1 MLLNTVART
10 AISRVT
16 TSSTVGMRTMS
27 VIPIGYNAPMIMPPF
42 FAEDKNWKQDHAEVY
57 KKFQKR
63 FGKAPLVTIG
73 TGIIGQGLHEFTRV
87 QNHGFCTGGIDNGLD
102 ITSKRSLRGFLG
114 HVIRTYGLVSGDRLP
129 VFNGAAFLSAHPNIA
144 GSIDVNVGG
153 AINLIIVAQEIKKA
167 SGIDITILTPSSI
180 ARDQLSSPYGTGK
193 RLVENLTSFQ
203 NLSTPTDFRSV
214 ILPGLISGLNPLGG
228 STDTPDAL
236 AKHVAHL
243 VVYNEAAGE
252 DKWRVLQAL
261 GMTSEDFISLVNVD
275 RKVSMAGLKDVIS
288 SLIQVF
294 ALDSLPDAIPIC
306 GGPSMSYSVSDA
318 ERALKA
324 HLGTNYP
331 SFNLIQQPG
340 VQQKNLEEWG
350 PIGIELENV
359 DQKHGISTVNEDL
372 DISVVSAYQHYR
384 ELALNAI
391 KKHLQ
396 ENPHHHQ

>member
-1 MLLNTVART
+1 
-10 AISRVT
+10 
-16 TSSTVGMRTMS
+16 
-27 VIPIGYNAPMIMPPF
+27 MITPPF
-42 FAEDKNWKQDHAEVY
+42 FAEDKRWKEDMADVY
-57 KKFQKR
+57 VKFQKR
-63 FGKAPLVTIG
+63 FGRAPLVAIG

-87 QNHGFCTGGIDNGLD
+87 HNHGFNTGGIDNGLD
-102 ITSKRSLRGFLG
+102 ITSKRSLRGFLQ
-114 HVIRTYGLVSGDRLP
+114 HVIRTNGLKSGDRLP

-153 AINLIIVAQEIKKA
+153 AINLIIVAQEIKKDK
-167 SGIDITILTPSSI
+167 GIDITILTPSSI

-243 VVYNEAAGE
+243 VVYDEAPGDE
-252 DKWRVLQAL
+252 KWHVLKAL
-261 GMTSEDFISLVNVD
+261 GMDSEEFISSVKAD
-275 RKVSMAGLKDVIS
+275 RKVSMGGIKDVVS

-294 ALDSLPDAIPIC
+294 ALDSLPNAIPIC

-318 ERALKA
+318 EKALRA
-324 HLGTNYP
+324 HLGASYP
-331 SFNLIQQPG
+331 QFTLVEKLG

-350 PIGIELENV
+350 PIGIELPNV
-359 DQKHGISTVNEDL
+359 DSEHGLCTVAEDL
-372 DISVVSAYQHYR
+372 DVSVVSAYEHYR
-384 ELALNAI
+384 ELAIATL
-391 KKHLQ
+391 KKGYH
-396 ENPHHHQ
+396 E